1 MKVSG
6 ILKEGEI
13 PVSDANVILLR
24 DGKITNLG
32 TITDEKGYFEI
43 ENKEIKPDDT
53 FRISYVGYETKY
65 FKADELKGDE
75 IQIKESVEDLDEVII
90 TNDIGDEPKQQ
101 RTNLNSKQEWFKN
114 PVFIISGISLVT
126 IATIILIIKKTR

>member
-6 ILKEGEI
+6 ILKEGDS

-32 TITDEKGYFEI
+32 TITDEKGYFEV

-75 IQIKESVEDLDEVII
+75 IQIKESIEDLDEVII
-90 TNDIGDEPKQQ
+90 TNDIGDEPKEQ
-101 RTNLNSKQEWFKN
+101 RTIERAKQQWYKS
-114 PVFIISGISLVT
+114 PAFIIGGISLVT

>member
-13 PVSDANVILLR
+13 PLSDANVILLR

-32 TITDEKGYFEI
+32 TITDEKGYFEV

-75 IQIKESVEDLDEVII
+75 IQIKEIIEDLDEVII
-90 TNDIGDEPKQQ
+90 TNDIGDEPKEQ
-101 RTNLNSKQEWFKN
+101 RTIHRSKQQWYKS
-114 PVFIISGISLVT
+114 PAFIISGISLVT

>member
-32 TITDEKGYFEI
+32 TITDEKGYFEVD
-43 ENKEIKPDDT
+43 NKEIKPDDT

-90 TNDIGDEPKQQ
+90 TNDIGDEPKEQK
-101 RTNLNSKQEWFKN
+101 TNLNSKQEWFEN

>member
-32 TITDEKGYFEI
+32 TITDEKGYFEL
-43 ENKEIKPDDT
+43 ENKEINPDDT

-75 IQIKESVEDLDEVII
+75 IQIKESIEDLDEVII
-90 TNDIGDEPKQQ
+90 TNDIGDEPKEERTIERAKQQ
-101 RTNLNSKQEWFKN
+101 WYKS
-114 PVFIISGISLVT
+114 PAFIIGGISVVT